1 MALTLA
7 MINVKTN
14 ERFFVDNNGKT
25 MNVPAGTL
33 VCQGLVSPNYDF
45 YFMSQQSNRGTTV
58 PNHYKVIYSDSK
70 VE

>member
-14 ERFFVDNNGKT
+14 ERFFVDNNAKT
-25 MNVPAGTL
+25 INFPAGTL
-33 VCQGLVSPNYDF
+33 VCQSLVSPNYDF
-45 YFMSQQSNRGTTV
+45 YLMSQQSNRGTTV

-70 VE
+70 V